1 MTEEEMINLAMK
13 ESMEENKNNLSQ
25 MNLEEAFMKTVIAM
39 SEKEALS
46 SEGGQMSLGVQ
57 FALENGF
64 SLE

>member
-1 MTEEEMINLAMK
+1 MIKLAMK
-13 ESMEENKNNLSQ
+13 ESMEENKNDLAH

-39 SEKEALS
+39 SQQEVLPNQDGK
-46 SEGGQMSLGVQ
+46 MSIGVQ